1 MALKAGRRGRRSEA
15 RWLRA
20 DYCPLRGRRTARGR
34 RADGRGAGFAALPCA
49 LNSRFRTGA
58 DKGNP
63 TV

>member
-1 MALKAGRRGRRSEA
+1 MALKAGRRGPRFDA

-20 DYCPLRGRRTARGR
+20 DYRPHGWRTACGRRV
-34 RADGRGAGFAALPCA
+34 DGRGAGFAALPCA
-49 LNSRFRTGA
+49 TNSRFRTGA